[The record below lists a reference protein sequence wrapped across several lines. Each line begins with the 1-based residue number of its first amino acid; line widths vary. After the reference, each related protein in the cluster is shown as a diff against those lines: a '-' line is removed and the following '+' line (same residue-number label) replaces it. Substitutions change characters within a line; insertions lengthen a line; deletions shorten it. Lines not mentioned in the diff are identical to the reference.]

1 MNREEVRRKLDQLK
15 EAQYQKFSSSLLPT
29 VDPDRILGV
38 RVPNLRSIAR
48 TIARGDHRAYLAE
61 CSSDT
66 YEEMMIEGFVIAMA
80 DMPFGERCEY
90 IASFV
95 RRIDNWGIC
104 DSFCA
109 SLKFARTYPDAVWEW
124 TELYFASYRPYEV
137 RFAIVMAIFYFAE
150 EKYSRDFFERLDH
163 IRTDDYY
170 VKMAIAWAISVYY
183 VKVPEAAKRY
193 LNDHRLDM
201 WTYRKALTKIIES
214 NRVSDRDKEWI
225 REFRKQI
232 KK

>member
-1 MNREEVRRKLDQLK
+1 MKQEDIRQKLLSLK
-15 EAQYQKFSSSLLPT
+15 EDEYQKFSSSLLPN
-29 VDPDRILGV
+29 VDPDKIIGV
-38 RVPNLRSIAR
+38 RVPKLRSIAR
-48 TIARGDHRAYLAE
+48 TIVRQDYRSYLSQ

-80 DMPFGERCEY
+80 DMTFAERCNY

-95 RRIDNWGIC
+95 RKIDNWGVC
-104 DSFCA
+104 DSFCS
-109 SLKFARTYPDAVWEW
+109 SLKFAQDHHDAVWEW
-124 TELYFASYRPYEV
+124 IELYFASHQPYEV

-150 EKYSRDFFERLDH
+150 ERYAKDFFEHLDH
-163 IRTDDYY
+163 IRNEDYY

-183 VKVPEAAKRY
+183 VKVPEQTKRY
-193 LNDHRLDM
+193 LADHNLDM

-214 NRVSDRDKEWI
+214 NRVSAEDKKWI

>member
-1 MNREEVRRKLDQLK
+1 MKQEEIRQKLFSLK
-15 EAQYQKFSSSLLPT
+15 EDEYQKFSSSLLPN
-29 VDPDRILGV
+29 VDPDRIIGV
-38 RVPNLRSIAR
+38 RVPKLRSIAR
-48 TIARGDHRAYLAE
+48 TIARRDYRSYLAE

-80 DMPFGERCEY
+80 DMTFAERCAY

-95 RRIDNWGIC
+95 RKIDNWGVC
-104 DSFCA
+104 DSFCS
-109 SLKFARTYPDAVWEW
+109 SLKFAHDNPDAVWEW
-124 TELYFASYRPYEV
+124 TELYFASHRPYEV

-150 EKYSRDFFERLDH
+150 ERYAQDFFEHLDH
-163 IRTDDYY
+163 IRINDYY
-170 VKMAIAWAISVYY
+170 VKMAIAWALSVYY
-183 VKVPEAAKRY
+183 VKVPEQTKRY
-193 LNDHRLDM
+193 LTEHNLDM

-214 NRVSDRDKEWI
+214 NRVSEEDKDWI